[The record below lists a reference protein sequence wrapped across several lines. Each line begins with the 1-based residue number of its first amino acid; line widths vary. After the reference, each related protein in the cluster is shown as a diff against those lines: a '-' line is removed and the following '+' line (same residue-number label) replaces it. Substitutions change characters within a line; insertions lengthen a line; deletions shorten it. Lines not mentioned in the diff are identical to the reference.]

1 MYLSRFHPRL
11 SCLSKHSPT
20 IERMSERTSFHPGSG
35 PRSAPTVRQV
45 DRVLGTSVL
54 GGPEPPLSIG
64 AVWQLPDLTFY
75 DFQLG
80 SAKKCFTMS
89 RKAQSRGAQWELR
102 DSFNDFLEKL
112 LSHSYRAKHY

>member
-1 MYLSRFHPRL
+1 MYFSRFHPRI

-20 IERMSERTSFHPGSG
+20 VERMSERTSFHPGSS

-64 AVWQLPDLTFY
+64 GGWQLPDLTSC

-89 RKAQSRGAQWELR
+89 RKAQTTGSMGIGGL
-102 DSFNDFLEKL
+102 F
-112 LSHSYRAKHY
+112 